1 MNVERRSWEPE
12 YLCVNLPTL
21 LMPTAKEPKDLLTIN
36 FIFPQYSFMRRVIG
50 NGYIINPIVGISEK
64 TPQAEFFPHVLADR
78 SVLRMCVLGQW
89 WGASRIVDTQGQA
102 FSFFHGILSHRVSS

>member
-1 MNVERRSWEPE
+1 
-12 YLCVNLPTL
+12 
-21 LMPTAKEPKDLLTIN
+21 MPTAKEPKDLLTIN

-78 SVLRMCVLGQW
+78 SVLRMCMGEG
-89 WGASRIVDTQGQA
+89 WGECHALWTPRVRL
-102 FSFFHGILSHRVSS
+102 FLSFMGF